1 MFQVGPMAASG
12 LFPFFFSS
20 FTYKQRKCYPAR
32 KHEQQW
38 CVKKKKRSKKGG
50 KRGKEKGEK
59 RKRYSEVNAKRKKKT
74 KKEDLFHSRQLVGW
88 VGHQEQG
95 PLWHQKKKKQLSV
108 NESAVSFVVVDVVVV
123 VLLLFT
129 QNSPRWSLYMRFFF
143 FQSLVFL
150 SSTWEHSV
158 FPSWNGKRSSF
169 IT

>member
-59 RKRYSEVNAKRKKKT
+59 RKRYSEVNAKRKKKQKKRTFFTVDSLSGESGT
-74 KKEDLFHSRQLVGW
+74 KSRDRSDI
-88 VGHQEQG
+88 
-95 PLWHQKKKKQLSV
+95 KKKK
-108 NESAVSFVVVDVVVV
+108 N
-123 VLLLFT
+123 
-129 QNSPRWSLYMRFFF
+129 N
-143 FQSLVFL
+143 FQ
-150 SSTWEHSV
+150 
-158 FPSWNGKRSSF
+158 
-169 IT
+169 